1 MSLLSCILT
10 LRDLLCQY
18 IISIAPHS
26 WENAIMVA
34 MLLYKCWLHLN
45 SLSPQINIIQSMTW
59 WYINHRSFVN
69 SEITGEELSIL
80 LLSWKRTLEI
90 RQQFILFVLLKN
102 GTLGYL
108 EYLLSNITIKY
119 GANDLLFLS
128 SYILCFL
135 LCYISFYETCMFIP
149 TNTS

>member
-1 MSLLSCILT
+1 MT

-45 SLSPQINIIQSMTW
+45 SLSPQINIIPNMTW

-69 SEITGEELSIL
+69 SKITGEKLNIL
-80 LLSWKRTLEI
+80 CWRLNVLWRYG
-90 RQQFILFVLLKN
+90 QQLILFVLLKN
-102 GTLGYL
+102 GTLGSL
-108 EYLLSNITIKY
+108 EYLLSITIIY

-128 SYILCFL
+128 SDILCFL